1 MDIQIIKVNYNNAKQ
16 TKDLMFLLNA
26 YASDPMGGGEPLKP
40 YVEQNL
46 VKELSN
52 IPHALSVIS
61 YVDNKPAGLTNCFEG
76 FSTFNCKPLLNIH
89 DFMVLKE
96 FRGKGLSQKMLERV
110 EEIALAKGCCKLTL
124 EVLSENKVAKSSYEK
139 YGFSNYELDPKVGRA
154 HFWQKLI

>member
-40 YVEQNL
+40 YVDQNL

-61 YVDNKPAGLTNCFEG
+61 YVDNKPAGLINCFEG
-76 FSTFNCKPLLNIH
+76 FSTFNCRPLLNIH

-139 YGFSNYELDPKVGRA
+139 FGFRDYELDPKAGRA